1 MEMQQLLD
9 AVIAGNA
16 PTAKALTE
24 ATVHDGTAPALVAA
38 GLRDEVKL
46 QSGCAPVTDE
56 SRSHRADG
64 YGRDAGAATERAKQ
78 LIAAAV

>member
-46 QSGCAPVTDE
+46 QSGCAPVTVVMQE
-56 SRSHRADG
+56 QPLNGRSS
-64 YGRDAGAATERAKQ
+64 
-78 LIAAAV
+78 